1 MNMHEDEVKESVKEG
16 YTKGFG
22 ISYLSKKYGVSRPTI
37 YRWVEDA
44 GIRRPDEIQHVY
56 QDIGYE
62 NDGHEDQN
70 SVGTIHDVLSELLSK
85 ADEILNGLEDV
96 SNRLGRLEK
105 KYL

>member
-1 MNMHEDEVKESVKEG
+1 MNAHGDEVKERVKEG

-22 ISYLSKKYGVSRPTI
+22 ISYLSKKYGVSRNTI
-37 YRWVEDA
+37 YKWVEDA
-44 GIRRPDEIQHVY
+44 GIYHPKTQYLYRNVR
-56 QDIGYE
+56 YE
-62 NDGHEDQN
+62 NDGQEDQN

-96 SNRLGRLEK
+96 SNRLDSLEK